1 MSLFEKIKLGLEQAL
16 AYERGEIEARVSRGY
31 VAPLEKFTA
40 EEIKEIRKSTGL
52 TQWLFAKYM
61 GVSVKTV
68 EAWEAGRNAPNGTA
82 CRMLAITKANPAFPS
97 EMKIIDITPPRSRR
111 KKPKAQEKEFKKNS
125 KTYTFQEVLDGYD
138 KKKS

>member
-1 MSLFEKIKLGLEQAL
+1 MSLFEKIKLGLEQTL

-97 EMKIIDITPPRSRR
+97 EMKIIDITPPRSER
-111 KKPKAQEKEFKKNS
+111 KKPKAEFKENP
-125 KTYTFQEVLDGYD
+125 KTYSFQEVLDGYD